1 MYVHV
6 SKISPGNKCCCLLYP
21 TYVHRCKGKNAI
33 GDEREQPYVILDYA
47 ICLLPSFGLSIKLST
62 AMIAR

>member
-1 MYVHV
+1 MLLLVV
-6 SKISPGNKCCCLLYP
+6 S

-47 ICLLPSFGLSIKLST
+47 ICLLPSFGLSIKVST
-62 AMIAR
+62 AMIA